1 MAEAWLTPQQN
12 AIMLHLHLRSLLH
25 ISLYAND
32 LIHCQ
37 FDSVRAV
44 RDLDRV
50 PVWLVV
56 GASTADL
63 GLAGFGGGRKTM
75 TMGSAVQ

>member
-1 MAEAWLTPQQN
+1 
-12 AIMLHLHLRSLLH
+12 
-25 ISLYAND
+25 
-32 LIHCQ
+32 
-37 FDSVRAV
+37 
-44 RDLDRV
+44 
-50 PVWLVV
+50 VV